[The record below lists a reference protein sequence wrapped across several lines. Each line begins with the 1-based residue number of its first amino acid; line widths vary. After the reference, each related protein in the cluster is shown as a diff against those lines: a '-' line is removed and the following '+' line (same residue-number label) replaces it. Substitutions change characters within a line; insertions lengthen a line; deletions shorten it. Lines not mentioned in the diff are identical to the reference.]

1 MTENTYRRYDIEADP
16 APDIIKVPARFRV
29 KTRKHKLIAL
39 AVKELIEFRGNARV
53 ALSRPC
59 MYGVFGRPVGGLAPI
74 EEKCVGCLRCTVQ
87 YPDVVQIH
95 RNPDRARLGD
105 SYLRPEFVDTILYE
119 AESGRVPVKGQGYR
133 GKFGGDGFDGMWLDM
148 SEIVRPTRDGI
159 HGREYIS
166 TAVDIGEKPMYLQF
180 QPDGSVWDGGPGTVP
195 DTMTLQVPILFGA
208 PPMGPS
214 LDRLADVLVGAAN
227 KIETLALV
235 PVEVAAR
242 HRDSRA
248 VPVAALEEWD
258 ALMELPWSPKA
269 VELRGW
275 SPERFAKAKERFP
288 DSQVWIR
295 VPADDDVVPI
305 AQEGARVIHLAAD
318 LHGRSGGDFIL
329 DLIMRA
335 HRSLVDAGMREKVTL
350 IASGGIVAAEHI
362 PKAIVAGL
370 DAVVVGSATWVA
382 LHGQFEGEAHDP
394 RTAPV
399 TFPDFDVEWGVKR
412 LTNLAASWRDQLLE
426 VMGAMGLREVRR
438 MRGEIGRCMFQK
450 ALEDEAFGDIEGY
463 A

>member
-1 MTENTYRRYDIEADP
+1 
-16 APDIIKVPARFRV
+16 
-29 KTRKHKLIAL
+29 
-39 AVKELIEFRGNARV
+39 
-53 ALSRPC
+53 
-59 MYGVFGRPVGGLAPI
+59 
-74 EEKCVGCLRCTVQ
+74 
-87 YPDVVQIH
+87 
-95 RNPDRARLGD
+95 
-105 SYLRPEFVDTILYE
+105 
-119 AESGRVPVKGQGYR
+119 
-133 GKFGGDGFDGMWLDM
+133 
-148 SEIVRPTRDGI
+148 
-159 HGREYIS
+159 
-166 TAVDIGEKPMYLQF
+166 
-180 QPDGSVWDGGPGTVP
+180 
-195 DTMTLQVPILFGA
+195 
-208 PPMGPS
+208 
-214 LDRLADVLVGAAN
+214 
-227 KIETLALV
+227 
-235 PVEVAAR
+235 
-242 HRDSRA
+242 
-248 VPVAALEEWD
+248 
-258 ALMELPWSPKA
+258 
-269 VELRGW
+269 
-275 SPERFAKAKERFP
+275 
-288 DSQVWIR
+288 VWIR

-426 VMGAMGLREVRR
+426 VIGAMGLREVRR